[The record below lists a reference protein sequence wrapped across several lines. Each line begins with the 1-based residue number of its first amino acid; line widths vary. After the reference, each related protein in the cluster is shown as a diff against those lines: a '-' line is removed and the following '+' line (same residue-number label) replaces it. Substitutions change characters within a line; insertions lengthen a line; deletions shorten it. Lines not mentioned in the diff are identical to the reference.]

1 MAVTME
7 EVRAELERDEPS
19 YARAAGLGPDAIP
32 HLEELAKGDD
42 TMLATKAV
50 YLAGLIQDERA
61 AKLVEEA
68 ASADDP
74 RVRVA
79 AAATAKNVD
88 TERASGVLVPLLADK
103 DPGVQKVALKSVPS
117 EATDELRRAV
127 EKVAERKGTDET
139 TRRLSRE
146 TLRRIGD

>member
-1 MAVTME
+1 MAVTMA
-7 EVRAELERDEPS
+7 EVRAELERDEPN
-19 YARAAGLGPDAIP
+19 YARAAGLGPDALP
-32 HLEELAKGDD
+32 HLEELARGDD

-50 YLAGLIQDERA
+50 YLAGLVQDERA

-79 AAATAKNVD
+79 AAAAARNVE
-88 TERASGVLVPLLADK
+88 TERASGMLAPLVAD
-103 DPGVQKVALKSVPS
+103 DDAGVRKVALKSVPS
-117 EATDELRRAV
+117 DATEELRKAV
-127 EKVAERKGTDET
+127 QKVADAKRTDET

-146 TLRRIGD
+146 ALRRIGE

>member
-7 EVRAELERDEPS
+7 EVRAELERDEPN
-19 YARAAGLGPDAIP
+19 YARAAGLGPDAVP
-32 HLEELAKGDD
+32 HLDELAKGED

-50 YLAGLIQDERA
+50 YLAGLIQDDAA
-61 AKLVEEA
+61 AKVVEEA
-68 ASADDP
+68 ASDDDP

-79 AAATAKNVD
+79 AAAAARNVE
-88 TERASGVLVPLLADK
+88 TERASEVLAPLVSDD

-117 EATDELRRAV
+117 DATGELRRAV
-127 EKVAERKGTDET
+127 EKVAERKSTDES

-146 TLRRIGD
+146 TLRRIGE